1 MLFHFWFLLLF
12 YDLLSDKID
21 GLISA
26 QSCADIIRPSQTYIP
41 ADPTLKISTIS
52 TFSYQECG
60 KRCRITTL
68 CRTAVWCQGQCTMYQ
83 EYIAFGMRLPNLNCI
98 LITLSGIA
106 FNEIEPIITIANNVI
121 YEASQS
127 KYYEQTYLVNS
138 LDECIQLCR
147 LDSHCLTA
155 SYQSSTNNCS
165 LFAEHGS
172 QGRNYT
178 DFDWTTIILD
188 TCAGRDS
195 RIYPCL
201 IDATQAHRKLCDL
214 FTEIQPI
221 KLDPQKTVNETNGYT
236 GWLTK
241 LSAYWPMTINGEG
254 VILRASYDM
263 KIVDPVL
270 IGYELETINGKYFH
284 INLDQHTQTS
294 IAYII
299 TKSSIDNKIYRI
311 RLTEQNITTNDV
323 LNNFILEQ
331 HCQWCYFATDGPNII
346 FVTIDTGNSIEQYE
360 NNGQKINSIYLP
372 APSGIIIRNHN
383 IWIVN
388 NSQLI
393 ILDRYLLFDQA
404 FTYRIKNQI
413 DLSSFCN
420 LPITN
425 PLIFSDHSTFMPF
438 HLDVDNYGRVYITG
452 ALLDILSGNS
462 RYSPGNN
469 PQLYILTDGE
479 QLIPTTICA
488 GPWGMFGVNVY
499 HSKLKL
505 RMLTSTNGFIFNLY
519 SSP

>member
-1 MLFHFWFLLLF
+1 MLIRFCFLLLL

-26 QSCADIIRPSQTYIP
+26 QSCADIIRPSQNYTP
-41 ADPTLKISTIS
+41 ADPTLKIGTIS
-52 TFSYQECG
+52 TSSYQECG
-60 KRCRITTL
+60 KRCRVTTL

-83 EYIAFGMRLPNLNCI
+83 EYIAFGIRLPNLNCM

-106 FNEIEPIITIANNVI
+106 FNEIEPVVTIAKNVV

-127 KYYEQTYLVNS
+127 KYYEQTYMVNS

-165 LFAEHGS
+165 LFAEHVS

-178 DFDWTTIILD
+178 NFDWTTIVLD
-188 TCAGRDS
+188 TCAGRDP

-214 FTEIQPI
+214 FWEIQPI
-221 KLDPQKTVNETNGYT
+221 KLDPQKIFYEPNGYT

-241 LSAYWPMTINGEG
+241 SSVYWPMTINGEG
-254 VILRASYDM
+254 IILRASYDI

-270 IGYELETINGKYFH
+270 IEYELETINEKYFH
-284 INLDQHTQTS
+284 INIDEHTQIP
-294 IAYII
+294 IAYVV
-299 TKSSIDNKIYRI
+299 TKSLIDNKIYRI
-311 RLTEQNITTNDV
+311 HLKEQKITANNF
-323 LNNFILEQ
+323 LNNFLLEQ
-331 HCQWCYFATDGPNII
+331 RCQWCYFATDGSNNI
-346 FVTIDTGNSIEQYE
+346 FVSMDNSDSIEQYD
-360 NNGQKINSIYLP
+360 NNGKKMNSIYLSSP
-372 APSGIIIRNHN
+372 TGIIIRNYN

-393 ILDRYLLFDQA
+393 ILDRHLLLDQTY
-404 FTYRIKNQI
+404 TYRIKNQF
-413 DLSSFCN
+413 DLTSFYN

-425 PLIFSDHSTFMPF
+425 PLIFSHILTFVPF
-438 HLDVDNYGRVYITG
+438 HLDVDNYGRIYVTG
-452 ALLDILSGNS
+452 ALLDILSDNN

-469 PQLYILTDGE
+469 PQLYILTDSE
-479 QLIPTTICA
+479 QEIPSSICA

-505 RMLTSTNGFIFNLY
+505 RMLTSTNDFIFHLY